1 MLAKSECQLWNAVNK
16 MPLSRVFCTGF
27 ARERNQKNN
36 DFNTLIL
43 LCYMFYLGWSQCPD
57 EVGKT
62 SRGSSHMVWQYLR
75 IRCHPCPRCLRW
87 TGQTSANQG
96 WCCAQ
101 RVSATEHT
109 SVLRK
114 NTSTAKIHNRAR
126 ACKPLVSAAVCFSGF
141 LLLHL
146 FIHKYWQNNI
156 IASGIIVLGHQPT
169 L

>member
-1 MLAKSECQLWNAVNK
+1 MPAVECCQQNA
-16 MPLSRVFCTGF
+16 SITSFCTGF
-27 ARERNQKNN
+27 AREQNKKNKTKTKRNYY

-43 LCYMFYLGWSQCPD
+43 LCYVFCLGWSQCPD
-57 EVGKT
+57 EVGKI
-62 SRGSSHMVWQYLR
+62 WPYLR
-75 IRCHPCPRCLRW
+75 IRCYPCPRCLTW
-87 TGQTSANQG
+87 TGQTSADQG

-114 NTSTAKIHNRAR
+114 YTGTANMHSRAQ
-126 ACKPLVSAAVCFSGF
+126 ACKWLVSAAVCFPWF

-146 FIHKYWQNNI
+146 FINKCWQNNI
-156 IASGIIVLGHQPT
+156 IALGIIVSGHQPA